1 MKFTKASAEVK
12 TQGKKKKNYQNCPG
26 DQEFFQRR
34 ARINVTWNKQCQRI
48 FIEAVIF

>member
-12 TQGKKKKNYQNCPG
+12 IQEKKKNYQNCPD

-48 FIEAVIF
+48 FTEAVIF